1 MRIKLNIWHKYFL
14 RITPFEFIIYPLS
27 LLKQREIS
35 MTTVCVYLGAN
46 SGNNDQFSEATV
58 LLAKELADMGF
69 TLVYGGS
76 SLGMMG
82 LLATTVKEHGGKAIG
97 IITKHLIE
105 KEKPLDLLDELHIVD
120 TMQERKRMMQQLAD
134 IFIVMP
140 GGLGTLEEAFETWNA
155 IKIGELKKS
164 IGFLNVNGYFDGLFS
179 FIGSCEQNGLL
190 LKKDGDIPIVQPS
203 VQSLLAKMIAPPKE
217 IAEVNSTSLNM
228 EQPQFI

>member
-1 MRIKLNIWHKYFL
+1 
-14 RITPFEFIIYPLS
+14 
-27 LLKQREIS
+27 

-46 SGNNDQFSEATV
+46 FGNNSQFSEAAV
-58 LLAKELADMGF
+58 LLGKELAEMGF

-97 IITKHLIE
+97 IITKQLIE
-105 KEKPLDLLDELHIVD
+105 REQPLDLLDELHIVD
-120 TMQERKRMMQQLAD
+120 TMQERKRMMQEMAD

-140 GGLGTLEEAFETWNA
+140 GGLGTLEEAFDTWNA

-190 LKKDGDIPIVQPS
+190 LKKDGNIPIVQPS
-203 VQSLLAKMIAPPKE
+203 VQSLLAKMIAPQKE
-217 IAEVNSTSLNM
+217 ETEVNSISLHM
-228 EQPQFI
+228 ELPQFSDYHPYY

>member
-1 MRIKLNIWHKYFL
+1 
-14 RITPFEFIIYPLS
+14 
-27 LLKQREIS
+27 

-46 SGNNDQFSEATV
+46 LGNNDQFSEATL

-82 LLATTVKEHGGKAIG
+82 LLATTVKEHGGKVIG
-97 IITKHLIE
+97 IITKQLIE
-105 KEKPLDLLDELHIVD
+105 REKPLDLLDELHIVD
-120 TMQERKRMMQQLAD
+120 TMQERKRMMQQMAD

-140 GGLGTLEEAFETWNA
+140 GGMGTLEEAFETWNA
-155 IKIGELKKS
+155 IKIGELNKS

-190 LKKDGDIPIVQPS
+190 LKKDGDIPIVQLS
-203 VQSLLAKMIAPPKE
+203 VQSLLAEMITHPKE
-217 IAEVNSTSLNM
+217 VTEIKSIFLDM

>member
-1 MRIKLNIWHKYFL
+1 
-14 RITPFEFIIYPLS
+14 
-27 LLKQREIS
+27 

-46 SGNNDQFSEATV
+46 FGNNDQFSEATV

-82 LLATTVKEHGGKAIG
+82 LLATTVKEHGGKVIG
-97 IITKHLIE
+97 IITKQLIARE
-105 KEKPLDLLDELHIVD
+105 KTLDLLDELHIVD

-155 IKIGELKKS
+155 IKIGELKKN
-164 IGFLNVNGYFDGLFS
+164 IGFLNINGYFDGLFS
-179 FIGSCEQNGLL
+179 FIGSCEQNGLV
-190 LKKDGDIPIVQPS
+190 LKKDGNIPIVQPS
-203 VQSLLAKMIAPPKE
+203 VQSLLTKMMTHPKE
-217 IAEVNSTSLNM
+217 VTKIKSIFLNM

>member
-1 MRIKLNIWHKYFL
+1 
-14 RITPFEFIIYPLS
+14 
-27 LLKQREIS
+27 

-46 SGNNDQFSEATV
+46 FGNNPQFSQAAV
-58 LLAKELADMGF
+58 LLGKELADMGF
-69 TLVYGGS
+69 TFVYGGS

-97 IITKHLIE
+97 IITKQLIE
-105 KEKPLDLLDELHIVD
+105 REKPLDLLDELHIVD
-120 TMQERKRMMQQLAD
+120 TMQERKRMMQEIAD

-164 IGFLNVNGYFDGLFS
+164 IGFLNINGYFDGLFS
-179 FIGSCEQNGLL
+179 FIGNCEQNGLV
-190 LKKDGDIPIVQPS
+190 LKKDGDIPTVQPS
-203 VQSLLAKMIAPPKE
+203 VQSLLAKMTAPQKVV
-217 IAEVNSTSLNM
+217 AEVNSISLDM

>member
-1 MRIKLNIWHKYFL
+1 
-14 RITPFEFIIYPLS
+14 
-27 LLKQREIS
+27 

-46 SGNNDQFSEATV
+46 FGNNPQYSEAAV

-76 SLGMMG
+76 SLGLMG
-82 LLATTVKEHGGKAIG
+82 LLATTVKEHGGKVVG
-97 IITKHLIE
+97 IITKQLID

-120 TMQERKRMMQQLAD
+120 TMQERKRMMQEIAD

-140 GGLGTLEEAFETWNA
+140 GGLGTLEEVFETWNA

-164 IGFLNVNGYFDGLFS
+164 IGFLNINGYFDGLFS
-179 FIGSCEQNGLL
+179 FIGNCEQNGLL
-190 LKKDGDIPIVQPS
+190 LRKDGDIPIVQPS
-203 VQSLLAKMIAPPKE
+203 VQSLLAKMITLPN
-217 IAEVNSTSLNM
+217 EVTKANGISLDM